1 MEQKAPRIAVFAS
14 VLSGLSAVMLLVNA
28 FAGKYPGHAGE
39 RVLIAPLFDHFIGGG
54 TDSYWGQTGWS
65 LQETVW
71 AIATFVL
78 VLISL
83 WGRQLRPVPE
93 LPKQPSVAEQLESF
107 ESIATPVSNQYSN
120 PYSNEYH
127 ERTSSIISSVLGDSQ
142 RGVDQQEV
150 STAITSLSSGSLG
163 AYASAVVA
171 ERNSTVSESVME
183 TEQLERTNV
192 DTETLLLS
200 PLNSL
205 PEESLKEE
213 KRVDDGRNFVSDG
226 PVYIPLPGVNAAVD
240 DVPIRKTQTE
250 FVSDGPASIPLPE
263 LPDFDDEPIKI
274 PLLPD
279 LESLFNEPTND
290 VPTLPNLDDLF

>member
-213 KRVDDGRNFVSDG
+213 KSGDDGRNFVSDG
-226 PVYIPLPGVNAAVD
+226 PAYIPLPGVNAAVD

-290 VPTLPNLDDLF
+290 IPTLPNLDDLF

>member
-14 VLSGLSAVMLLVNA
+14 VLSGLSAVLLLVNV
-28 FAGKYPGHAGE
+28 FAGKYPGHSGE
-39 RVLIAPLFDHFIGGG
+39 RVLIAPLFDHFIAGG
-54 TDSYWGQTGWS
+54 TDSYWGQTGWN

-71 AIATFVL
+71 AIATFLLVL
-78 VLISL
+78 VSF

-93 LPKQPSVAEQLESF
+93 LPKQPTVAEQLESF
-107 ESIATPVSNQYSN
+107 ENIATPVSNQYSK

-142 RGVDQQEV
+142 RDVDQQSV
-150 STAITSLSSGSLG
+150 SSAITSLSSGSLG

-183 TEQLERTNV
+183 TEQLERTNI
-192 DTETLLLS
+192 DSETLLLS
-200 PLNSL
+200 PQNSL
-205 PEESLKEE
+205 PEESLKDE
-213 KRVDDGRNFVSDG
+213 KRIDDGRNFVSDG
-226 PVYIPLPGVNAAVD
+226 PAYIPLPGVNATSND
-240 DVPIRKTQTE
+240 LPIRKKQTE
-250 FVSDGPASIPLPE
+250 FVSDGPASIPLPV
-263 LPDFDDEPIKI
+263 LPDFDDEPIEI

-279 LESLFNEPTND
+279 LELLFSEPKNE

>member
-226 PVYIPLPGVNAAVD
+226 PAYIPLPGVNAAVD

-290 VPTLPNLDDLF
+290 VPTLPNIDDLF

>member
-14 VLSGLSAVMLLVNA
+14 VLSGLSAVLLLVNA
-28 FAGKYPGHAGE
+28 FAGKYPGHSGE
-39 RVLIAPLFDHFIGGG
+39 RVLIAPLFDHFIAGG
-54 TDSYWGQTGWS
+54 TDSYWGQTGWN

-71 AIATFVL
+71 AIATFLLVL
-78 VLISL
+78 VSF

-93 LPKQPSVAEQLESF
+93 LPKQPTVAEQLESF
-107 ESIATPVSNQYSN
+107 ENIATPVSNQYSK

-142 RGVDQQEV
+142 RDVDQQSV
-150 STAITSLSSGSLG
+150 SSAITSLSSGSLG

-183 TEQLERTNV
+183 TEQLERTNI
-192 DTETLLLS
+192 DSETLLLS
-200 PLNSL
+200 PQNSL
-205 PEESLKEE
+205 PEESLKDE
-213 KRVDDGRNFVSDG
+213 KRIDDGRNFVSDG
-226 PVYIPLPGVNAAVD
+226 PAYIPLPGVNATSND
-240 DVPIRKTQTE
+240 LPIGKKQTE

-263 LPDFDDEPIKI
+263 LPDFDDKPIEI

-279 LESLFNEPTND
+279 LESLFSEPKNE

>member
-1 MEQKAPRIAVFAS
+1 MEQKAPRISVFAS
-14 VLSGLSAVMLLVNA
+14 VLSVLSILTLLVNA
-28 FAGKYPGHAGE
+28 FAGKFPGHAGE
-39 RVLIAPLFDHFIGGG
+39 RVLLAPLFDHFIGGG

-71 AIATFVL
+71 AIATFFL
-78 VLISL
+78 VLISF

-107 ESIATPVSNQYSN
+107 ENIATPVSSQSSKQ
-120 PYSNEYH
+120 YSNEYH

-142 RGVDQQEV
+142 RNVNQQSV
-150 STAITSLSSGSLG
+150 SSAITSLSSGSLG

-183 TEQLERTNV
+183 TEQLERTNI
-192 DTETLLLS
+192 DSETLLLS
-200 PLNSL
+200 PQNSL
-205 PEESLKEE
+205 PEESLKDEN
-213 KRVDDGRNFVSDG
+213 RIDDGRNFVSDG
-226 PVYIPLPGVNAAVD
+226 PAYIPLPGVNAASND
-240 DVPIRKTQTE
+240 LPIRKKQTE

-263 LPDFDDEPIKI
+263 LPDFDDKPIEI

-279 LESLFNEPTND
+279 LESLFSEPTNE

>member
-14 VLSGLSAVMLLVNA
+14 VLSGLSVVMLLVNA

-39 RVLIAPLFDHFIGGG
+39 RVLIAPLFDHFIEGGN
-54 TDSYWGQTGWS
+54 DSYWGQTGWA

-71 AIATFVL
+71 AIATFL
-78 VLISL
+78 LALISI

-107 ESIATPVSNQYSN
+107 ENIATPVSNQYSK

-200 PLNSL
+200 PLSSL

-213 KRVDDGRNFVSDG
+213 KRVDDGRDFVSDG
-226 PVYIPLPGVNAAVD
+226 PAYIPLPGVNAAVND
-240 DVPIRKTQTE
+240 LPIRKTQTE

-263 LPDFDDEPIKI
+263 LPDFDDEAVEI

>member
-14 VLSGLSAVMLLVNA
+14 VLSGLSVVMLLVNA

-39 RVLIAPLFDHFIGGG
+39 RVLIAPLFDHFIEGGN
-54 TDSYWGQTGWS
+54 DSYWGQTGWA

-71 AIATFVL
+71 AIATFL
-78 VLISL
+78 LALISI

-107 ESIATPVSNQYSN
+107 ENIATPVSNQYSK

-200 PLNSL
+200 PLSSL
-205 PEESLKEE
+205 TEESLKEE

-226 PVYIPLPGVNAAVD
+226 PAYIPLPGVNAAVND
-240 DVPIRKTQTE
+240 LPIRKTQTE

-263 LPDFDDEPIKI
+263 LPDFDDEAVEI

>member
-1 MEQKAPRIAVFAS
+1 
-14 VLSGLSAVMLLVNA
+14 
-28 FAGKYPGHAGE
+28 
-39 RVLIAPLFDHFIGGG
+39 LFDHFIGGG

-78 VLISL
+78 VLISF

-107 ESIATPVSNQYSN
+107 ENIATPVSTQYSN

-183 TEQLERTNV
+183 TEQLEHTNV

-226 PVYIPLPGVNAAVD
+226 PAYIPLPGVNAAVD
-240 DVPIRKTQTE
+240 DLPIRKTQRE

-263 LPDFDDEPIKI
+263 LPDFEEEPIKI

>member
-71 AIATFVL
+71 AIGTFL
-78 VLISL
+78 LALISL

-107 ESIATPVSNQYSN
+107 ENIATPVSTQYSN

-183 TEQLERTNV
+183 TEQLEHTNV

-226 PVYIPLPGVNAAVD
+226 PAYIPLPGVNAAVD
-240 DVPIRKTQTE
+240 DLPIRKTQRE

-263 LPDFDDEPIKI
+263 LPDFEEEPIKI

>member
-14 VLSGLSAVMLLVNA
+14 VLSGLSAVLLLVNA
-28 FAGKYPGHAGE
+28 FAGKYPGHSGE
-39 RVLIAPLFDHFIGGG
+39 RVLIAPLFDHFIAGG
-54 TDSYWGQTGWS
+54 TDSYWDQTGWN

-71 AIATFVL
+71 AIATFLLVL
-78 VLISL
+78 VSF

-93 LPKQPSVAEQLESF
+93 LPKQPTVAEQLESF
-107 ESIATPVSNQYSN
+107 ENIATPVSNQYSK

-142 RGVDQQEV
+142 RDVDQQSV
-150 STAITSLSSGSLG
+150 SSAITSLSSGSLG

-183 TEQLERTNV
+183 TEQLERTNI
-192 DTETLLLS
+192 DSETLLLS
-200 PLNSL
+200 PQNSL
-205 PEESLKEE
+205 PEESLKDE
-213 KRVDDGRNFVSDG
+213 KRIDDGRNFVSDG
-226 PVYIPLPGVNAAVD
+226 PAYIPLPGVNAASND
-240 DVPIRKTQTE
+240 LPIRKKQTE

-263 LPDFDDEPIKI
+263 LPDFDDEPIEI

-279 LESLFNEPTND
+279 LESLFSEPKNE

>member
-14 VLSGLSAVMLLVNA
+14 VLSGLSAVLLLVNA
-28 FAGKYPGHAGE
+28 FAGKYPGHSGE
-39 RVLIAPLFDHFIGGG
+39 RVLIAPLFDHFIAGG
-54 TDSYWGQTGWS
+54 TDSYWDQTGWN

-71 AIATFVL
+71 AIATFLLVL
-78 VLISL
+78 VSF

-93 LPKQPSVAEQLESF
+93 LPKQPTVAEQLESF
-107 ESIATPVSNQYSN
+107 ENIATPVSNQYSK

-142 RGVDQQEV
+142 RDVDQQSV
-150 STAITSLSSGSLG
+150 SSAITSLSSGSLG

-183 TEQLERTNV
+183 TEQLERTNI
-192 DTETLLLS
+192 DSETLLLS
-200 PLNSL
+200 PQNSL
-205 PEESLKEE
+205 PEESLKDE
-213 KRVDDGRNFVSDG
+213 KRIDDGRNFVSDG
-226 PVYIPLPGVNAAVD
+226 PAYIPLPGVNAASND
-240 DVPIRKTQTE
+240 LPIRKKQTE
-250 FVSDGPASIPLPE
+250 FVSDGPASIPLPV
-263 LPDFDDEPIKI
+263 LPDFDDEPIEI

-279 LESLFNEPTND
+279 LESLFSEPKNE

>member
-14 VLSGLSAVMLLVNA
+14 VLSGLSVVMLLVNA

-39 RVLIAPLFDHFIGGG
+39 RVLIAPLFDHFIEGGN
-54 TDSYWGQTGWS
+54 DSYWGQTGWAH
-65 LQETVW
+65 QETVW
-71 AIATFVL
+71 AIATFL
-78 VLISL
+78 LALISI

-107 ESIATPVSNQYSN
+107 ENIATPVSNQYSK

-200 PLNSL
+200 PLSSL

-226 PVYIPLPGVNAAVD
+226 PAYIPLPGVNAAVND
-240 DVPIRKTQTE
+240 LPIRKTQTE

-263 LPDFDDEPIKI
+263 LPDFDDEAVEI

>member
-14 VLSGLSAVMLLVNA
+14 VLSGLSAVLLLVNA
-28 FAGKYPGHAGE
+28 FAGKYPGHSGE
-39 RVLIAPLFDHFIGGG
+39 RVLIAPLFDHFIAGE
-54 TDSYWGQTGWS
+54 TDSYWGQTGWN

-71 AIATFVL
+71 AISTFLL
-78 VLISL
+78 VIVSF

-93 LPKQPSVAEQLESF
+93 LPKQPTVAEQLESF
-107 ESIATPVSNQYSN
+107 ENIATPVSNQYSK

-142 RGVDQQEV
+142 RDVDQQSV
-150 STAITSLSSGSLG
+150 SSAITSLSSGSLG

-183 TEQLERTNV
+183 TEQLERTNI
-192 DTETLLLS
+192 DSETLLLS
-200 PLNSL
+200 PQNSL
-205 PEESLKEE
+205 PEESLKDE
-213 KRVDDGRNFVSDG
+213 KRIDDGRNFVSDG
-226 PVYIPLPGVNAAVD
+226 PAYIPLPGVNAASND
-240 DVPIRKTQTE
+240 LPIRKKQTE
-250 FVSDGPASIPLPE
+250 FVSDGPASIPLPV
-263 LPDFDDEPIKI
+263 LPDFDDEPIEI

-279 LESLFNEPTND
+279 LESLFSEPKNE

>member
-226 PVYIPLPGVNAAVD
+226 PAYIPLPGVNAAVD

-279 LESLFNEPTND
+279 LESLFNESTND

>member
-14 VLSGLSAVMLLVNA
+14 VLSGLSVVMLLVNA

-54 TDSYWGQTGWS
+54 NDSYWGQTGWA

-71 AIATFVL
+71 AIATFL
-78 VLISL
+78 LALISI

-107 ESIATPVSNQYSN
+107 ENIATPVSNQYSK

-200 PLNSL
+200 PLSSL

-226 PVYIPLPGVNAAVD
+226 PAYIPLPGVNAAVND
-240 DVPIRKTQTE
+240 LPIRKTQTE

-263 LPDFDDEPIKI
+263 LPDFDDEAVEI

>member
-1 MEQKAPRIAVFAS
+1 MEQKAPRIAVFTS

-39 RVLIAPLFDHFIGGG
+39 RVLIAPLFDYFIGGG

-78 VLISL
+78 ALISL

-107 ESIATPVSNQYSN
+107 ESIATPVSNQYSK

-226 PVYIPLPGVNAAVD
+226 PAYIPLPGVNAAVD

>member
-226 PVYIPLPGVNAAVD
+226 PAYIPLPGVNAAVD

-263 LPDFDDEPIKI
+263 LPDFDDEPIRI

>member
-14 VLSGLSAVMLLVNA
+14 VLSGLSVVMLLVNA

-39 RVLIAPLFDHFIGGG
+39 RVLIAPLFDHFIEGGN
-54 TDSYWGQTGWS
+54 DSYWGQTGWA

-71 AIATFVL
+71 AIATFL
-78 VLISL
+78 LALISI

-107 ESIATPVSNQYSN
+107 ENIATPVSNQYSK

-200 PLNSL
+200 PLSSL
-205 PEESLKEE
+205 TEESLKEE
-213 KRVDDGRNFVSDG
+213 KRVDDGRDFVSDG
-226 PVYIPLPGVNAAVD
+226 PAYIPLPGVNAAVND
-240 DVPIRKTQTE
+240 LPIRKTQTE

-263 LPDFDDEPIKI
+263 LPDFDDEAVEI